1 MPGMCETSRRQLLT
15 SCGRHRK
22 DVRKPTDEWVPA
34 CHEPGF
40 QLLSRPCR
48 HFVKFALFVL
58 TVAAAESA
66 IGLALL
72 VIYYRVRGTIK
83 LYAMLV
89 KRFVRSGRPVPLPA
103 DERSNKPADSE
114 EAQSWRGLDDSC
126 LSNII
131 VLHRWLVPAR
141 HNRLLHRCS

>member
-1 MPGMCETSRRQLLT
+1 MFGSQPMSGFLHAMNRVAVVVDTIPSL
-15 SCGRHRK
+15 RK
-22 DVRKPTDEWVPA
+22 
-34 CHEPGF
+34 
-40 QLLSRPCR
+40 
-48 HFVKFALFVL
+48 
-58 TVAAAESA
+58 
-66 IGLALL
+66 
-72 VIYYRVRGTIK
+72 IK

-103 DERSNKPADSE
+103 DERSNKPAEAE